1 MLREKLFKWF
11 YNWEAKNFHYH
22 SIQSI
27 EHNEPG
33 YFDYVK
39 IKYNDGYYL
48 LPFFLEKH
56 IICSYLNELG
66 NNFSPKS
73 WKRIIL
79 YSLSHVIGCI
89 FNKIQK
95 CWINRNNLMPY
106 YTKRA
111 FEKLTPI
118 IKEDPYKLE
127 KIDLIYYIDMV
138 KEYPKEV
145 IDSLGFEKRPRKKVG
160 KFKKI
165 WYNLILKAY

>member
-11 YNWEAKNFHYH
+11 YNWETKNFHYH

-66 NNFSPKS
+66 NIFSPKS

-127 KIDLIYYIDMV
+127 KIDLIYYIDLV

-165 WYNLILKAY
+165 WYNLTLKAY